1 MAKAKKLPSGAW
13 RVRVCIGKDENGKY
27 IYKSVTADT
36 KKEAEYSAAELLMDY
51 REENSP
57 KNRTLEDA
65 CYAYISSKDK
75 VLSPCTI
82 RGYITITKN
91 RLRKLMKMRL
101 ADIKQADV
109 QSAINEDAIT
119 HSPKSVRNAH
129 GFISAVFALYRPDFT
144 LHTTMPVMQP
154 KSVYVPNNAEIAHL
168 ISCIDDSE
176 LLKAVMLAA
185 FGSLRRSEI
194 CALTVGDIQG
204 DAVTICK
211 ALIPDKDHVYVLKH
225 SAKSKAGNRT
235 VTLPHEVIEK
245 LVPMQGTDRI
255 VNLKPHQISN
265 RFDAILKENSIPHFR
280 FHDLRHYQASILHA
294 MGVPDKY
301 IMERGGWKT
310 SGTLKNIYQHTMDE
324 KRRNVE
330 SQICDFFASEFFD
343 DRKKNPTENQ

>member
-1 MAKAKKLPSGAW
+1 MAKAKKLPSGRW
-13 RVRVCIGKDENGKY
+13 RVRVCLGKDENGKY
-27 IYKSVTADT
+27 IYRSFTEDT
-36 KKEAEYSAAELLMDY
+36 KKEAEYSAAEFLMEF

-57 KNRTLEDA
+57 KNRTLLDA
-65 CYAYISSKDK
+65 CESYIASKDK
-75 VLSPCTI
+75 VLSPSTI
-82 RGYITITKN
+82 RGYATITKN
-91 RLRKLMKMRL
+91 RLPKLMKMRL
-101 ADIKQADV
+101 MDIKQADI
-109 QSAINEDAIT
+109 QAAINEDAIT

-144 LHTTMPVMQP
+144 LHTTMPAPHSKAVH
-154 KSVYVPNNAEIAHL
+154 VPDNAEISRL

-194 CALTVGDIQG
+194 CALTVEDVQG
-204 DAVTICK
+204 DTVRVCK
-211 ALIPDKDHVYVLKH
+211 AMIPDKDHVYVVKN

-235 VTLPHEVIEK
+235 ITLPHEVIKK
-245 LVPMQGTDRI
+245 LVPMDGTDRI
-255 VNLKPHQISN
+255 VNITPHQISKKFS
-265 RFDAILKENSIPHFR
+265 RILKENGIPHFR

-324 KRRNVE
+324 KRKNVE
-330 SQICDFFASEFFD
+330 IQICHFFATEFFD
-343 DRKKNPTENQ
+343 ENQ